1 MKKTSLAALFLAI
14 FVNAPGVDA
23 HTHLHSTNPENGS
36 EVTTELS
43 SISLTYEGQIEEGS
57 SFDIT
62 SSEGQNIEVET
73 FSIENGVL
81 TGSLAQPLEND
92 QYTVAWTTIS
102 EDGHPLTG
110 EFSFTVNVPQTTVE
124 EATPSTEEETKTEE
138 ATEEVSEQKAEANK
152 STEKA
157 QSSNTMFIAL
167 GLLAAII
174 IASAI
179 ILLKR
184 KK

>member
-1 MKKTSLAALFLAI
+1 MKKTALAALFLA
-14 FVNAPGVDA
+14 VSLSATSVDA
-23 HTHLHSTNPENGS
+23 HTHLLSTNPVNGA

-43 SISLTYEGQIEEGS
+43 SISLTYGGQIEEGS
-57 SFDIT
+57 FFEIT

-73 FSIENGVL
+73 FTVENRVL

-92 QYTVAWTTIS
+92 SYTVAWTSIS

-110 EFSFTVNVPQTTVE
+110 EFSFKVTTE
-124 EATPSTEEETKTEE
+124 QNEPTEKNTPSNI
-138 ATEEVSEQKAEANK
+138 V
-152 STEKA
+152 
-157 QSSNTMFIAL
+157 FIAL
-167 GLLAAII
+167 GLLAAIV
-174 IASAI
+174 IASSI

>member
-14 FVNAPGVDA
+14 FVNVPGVDA

-73 FSIENGVL
+73 FSIEDSVL
-81 TGSLAQPLEND
+81 TGTLAQPLEND

-110 EFSFTVNVPQTTVE
+110 EFSFTVNVPQTTAE
-124 EATPSTEEETKTEE
+124 EDITLIEETQTEE
-138 ATEEVSEQKAEANK
+138 ATKEVSEQTAAANE

-157 QSSNTMFIAL
+157 QSSNTLFIAL

-179 ILLKR
+179 LLLKR

>member
-1 MKKTSLAALFLAI
+1 MKKTALAALILAVSLSAI
-14 FVNAPGVDA
+14 RVDA
-23 HTHLHSTNPENGS
+23 HTHLLSTNPSNGA

-43 SISLTYEGQIEEGS
+43 SISLTYGGQINEGS
-57 SFDIT
+57 FFEIT

-73 FSIENGVL
+73 FTVEERVL
-81 TGSLAQPLEND
+81 TGSFANPLDND
-92 QYTVAWTTIS
+92 SYTVAWTSIS

-110 EFSFTVNVPQTTVE
+110 EFSFTVNVHTGGQVNSTPEQETETEVTTE
-124 EATPSTEEETKTEE
+124 LNEPKGKSTPSNI
-138 ATEEVSEQKAEANK
+138 V
-152 STEKA
+152 
-157 QSSNTMFIAL
+157 FFAL

-174 IASAI
+174 LASTV

>member
-1 MKKTSLAALFLAI
+1 MKKTSLAALFLA
-14 FVNAPGVDA
+14 VSLSATTVDA
-23 HTHLHSTNPENGS
+23 HTHLLSTNPVNGA

-43 SISLTYEGQIEEGS
+43 SISLTYGGQIEEGS
-57 SFDIT
+57 FFEIT

-73 FSIENGVL
+73 FTVEERVL
-81 TGSLAQPLEND
+81 TGSLAQPLENGA
-92 QYTVAWTTIS
+92 YIVAWTSIS

-110 EFSFTVNVPQTTVE
+110 EFSFTVNVHKE
-124 EATPSTEEETKTEE
+124 EQVTPTDEQETEVITEQNEPTEKNTPSNI
-138 ATEEVSEQKAEANK
+138 V
-152 STEKA
+152 
-157 QSSNTMFIAL
+157 FIAL

-174 IASAI
+174 ITSSI

>member
-1 MKKTSLAALFLAI
+1 MKKTSLAALFLA
-14 FVNAPGVDA
+14 VSLSATSVDA
-23 HTHLHSTNPENGS
+23 HTHLLSTNPGNGA

-43 SISLTYEGQIEEGS
+43 SITLTYGGQIEEGS
-57 SFDIT
+57 FFEIT

-73 FSIENGVL
+73 FTVEDRVL

-92 QYTVAWTTIS
+92 AYTVAWTSIS

-110 EFSFTVNVPQTTVE
+110 EFSFTVNVHKEEQVTPTNEQETEETEVTTE
-124 EATPSTEEETKTEE
+124 QNEPTEKNTPSNI
-138 ATEEVSEQKAEANK
+138 V
-152 STEKA
+152 
-157 QSSNTMFIAL
+157 FIAL

-174 IASAI
+174 IASSI